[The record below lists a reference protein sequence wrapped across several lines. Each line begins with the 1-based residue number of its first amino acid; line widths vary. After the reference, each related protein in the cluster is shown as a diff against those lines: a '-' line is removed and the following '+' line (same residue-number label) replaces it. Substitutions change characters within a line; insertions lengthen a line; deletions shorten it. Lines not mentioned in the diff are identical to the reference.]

1 MEDARTRQLPRGVLG
16 SDEVRALI
24 SRARAGDTAARQELI
39 ERNLRLVA
47 SVARR
52 FTAGGLE
59 YDDVFQVG
67 CIGLVKAINRF
78 NPDFDVRFSTYAV
91 PVIMGEIRQYV
102 REQHPLRLGR
112 TLHELARRVAA
123 TREFLAQ
130 KLDRQPTA
138 AEIAA
143 ELSVDTEDVV
153 IALEAA
159 LPVASLDEPLLSADP
174 DSVVL
179 GDVIASAAPF
189 SVNVDNVVL
198 KQALAALE
206 PWERRLILLRFFA
219 DKPQTEVARLLG
231 VSQAHV
237 SRSEQRILRRFR
249 EFLGS

>member
-1 MEDARTRQLPRGVLG
+1 MEDAQTRQLPRGVLG
-16 SDEVRALI
+16 TDEVRALL
-24 SRARAGDTAARQELI
+24 SRARAGDDAARQQLI

-52 FTAGGLE
+52 FHSGAVE
-59 YDDVFQVG
+59 YDDLFQVG

-102 REQHPLRLGR
+102 REQHPVRLGR
-112 TLHELARRVAA
+112 TLHDLARKVAA
-123 TREFLAQ
+123 TREALAQ

-138 AEIAA
+138 GEIAA
-143 ELSVDTEDVV
+143 ELSIDTEDVV
-153 IALEAA
+153 AALEAA
-159 LPVASLDEPLLSADP
+159 LPVASLDEPVMSADP
-174 DSVVL
+174 DSLVL
-179 GDVIASAAPF
+179 GDVIAAA
-189 SVNVDNVVL
+189 STGANIDNVVL
-198 KQALAALE
+198 KQALASLE
-206 PWERRLILLRFFA
+206 SWERRLILLRFFA

-237 SRSEQRILRRFR
+237 SRTEQRILRRFR